1 MPGATGDLLPD
12 QELEIGGLTV
22 KPLHTPGHTAGMLS
36 LLVGGTDVFTGD
48 TLFKGSVG
56 GVRAPGSTSYD
67 DLKRSI
73 MEVLLALP
81 PETTIRPGHTDPT
94 TVGDELQTNGF
105 VRIWRGEDDEDGRE
119 CTAMG
124 ETGDARAARRRL
136 RRRAQ
141 GVGALARRPGRHRAR
156 LAGLASVRG
165 DEPREVRRSSRSP
178 PLLIASAS
186 AAAAAL
192 VVPLLWEGGGV
203 VAAAITPV
211 IVTLVSES
219 LKRPVT
225 KVQEVGVWRSTP
237 QGTAV
242 RQPAGRD
249 FDPVDPEEERIEV
262 DPQHPDDPF
271 GLYEDERGGR
281 GGFFTRR
288 KVMIALVT
296 GLIAF
301 GIAAVVVTAGELT
314 FGDSTSSGS
323 KTTFFGGRRSS
334 TPTPTP
340 TPTATPKEGE
350 TPTPTPSASATPSA
364 TPGTQATATPSA
376 TATPNAVAPATQAT
390 PAPTP

>member
-1 MPGATGDLLPD
+1 MSR
-12 QELEIGGLTV
+12 EKSGGI
-22 KPLHTPGHTAGMLS
+22 
-36 LLVGGTDVFTGD
+36 
-48 TLFKGSVG
+48 SV
-56 GVRAPGSTSYD
+56 
-67 DLKRSI
+67 
-73 MEVLLALP
+73 
-81 PETTIRPGHTDPT
+81 T
-94 TVGDELQTNGF
+94 TV
-105 VRIWRGEDDEDGRE
+105 
-119 CTAMG
+119 
-124 ETGDARAARRRL
+124 
-136 RRRAQ
+136 
-141 GVGALARRPGRHRAR
+141 
-156 LAGLASVRG
+156 
-165 DEPREVRRSSRSP
+165 
-178 PLLIASAS
+178 LIASAS
-186 AAAAAL
+186 AAAASI
-192 VVPLLWEGGGV
+192 VVPLLWAGGGV

-225 KVQEVGVWRSTP
+225 KVQEVAVWRKTP

-249 FDPVDPEEERIEV
+249 FRPVDPDEERIEV

-271 GLYEDERGGR
+271 GLYEDDRGGS

-296 GLIAF
+296 GVIAF
-301 GIAAVVVTAGELT
+301 AIAAVVVTAGELT

-340 TPTATPKEGE
+340 TPTATPKEGQ

-376 TATPNAVAPATQAT
+376 TPTPSAVAPATQAT
-390 PAPTP
+390 PVPTP